1 MAQRGQWRVM
11 ADGAR
16 ALATVHPSWVL
27 RQPDADARAQALD
40 VLRGDL
46 ALLRPLLEAA

>member
-1 MAQRGQWRVM
+1 MEQRGQWRVM

-27 RQPDADARAQALD
+27 RQPDDAA
-40 VLRGDL
+40 RGAAY
-46 ALLRPLLEAA
+46 ALLKQDLQQLAEAV